1 MYMPFNCSKCQ
12 ITFPTKKKYE
22 AHCSTQKHI
31 SRLSEKNS
39 FECNCGKIYTYK
51 TNLTRHQRKCP
62 FIDSQTSQNR
72 HHVTTQNGK
81 ITTIFGNTVVHNETH
96 VHNEIHNEITEHNI
110 INPTFNFNFYLNEQ
124 CKDAVCIEDFCRSMI
139 EQFNAIVNEGRLSM
153 SFIDNQKTF
162 EKMLGDLKSM
172 ESVQRPIQSYQ
183 GEIVERSRDDWKALT
198 LDKLNQHVNGITN
211 KVNWD
216 LYSNCVD
223 LSNIQDPL
231 GRMQALKDATEVKSP
246 LKEKDMETLEKTTMI
261 GKIKLQTY

>member
-12 ITFPTKKKYE
+12 INFPTKKKYE
-22 AHCSTQKHI
+22 AHCLTQKHI

-51 TNLTRHQRKCP
+51 TNLTRHQRKCS
-62 FIDSQTSQNR
+62 FMSDQTLQNQ
-72 HHVTTQNGK
+72 HHVTTKNGK

-96 VHNEIHNEITEHNI
+96 VHNKITKNNI

-124 CKDAVCIEDFCRSMI
+124 CKDAVCIEDFCRGMI
-139 EQFNAIVNEGRLSM
+139 EQFNSILNETRLNLN
-153 SFIDNQKTF
+153 FIDNQKAF
-162 EKMLGDLKSM
+162 EKMLIDLRSM

-216 LYSNCVD
+216 LYSNCLD
-223 LSNIQDPL
+223 LSNVQDPL
-231 GRMQALKDATEVKSP
+231 GRMQALKDATEAKLP
-246 LKEKDMETLEKTTMI
+246 LKNKDMDALEKTTSI
-261 GKIKLQTY
+261 EKS

>member
-1 MYMPFNCSKCQ
+1 MPFNCSKCQ
-12 ITFPTKKKYE
+12 TTFPTKKKYE

-51 TNLTRHQRKCP
+51 TNLTRHQRNCP
-62 FIDSQTSQNR
+62 FVLSMNDQNR
-72 HHVTTQNGK
+72 HHVTTQNSK

-96 VHNEIHNEITEHNI
+96 VHNKITKNNI

-124 CKDAVCIEDFCRSMI
+124 CKDAVCIEDFCRGMI
-139 EQFNAIVNEGRLSM
+139 NQFNAIMNDSQLNM
-153 SFIDNQKTF
+153 NFIDNQKAF
-162 EKMLGDLKSM
+162 EKMLFDLRSM

-216 LYSNCVD
+216 LYSNCAD
-223 LSNIQDPL
+223 LSNVNDPL
-231 GRMQALKDATEVKSP
+231 GRMQALKDATEVQSP
-246 LKEKDMETLEKTTMI
+246 LKNKDMDALEKTTTI
-261 GKIKLQTY
+261 VNKVRLKAY